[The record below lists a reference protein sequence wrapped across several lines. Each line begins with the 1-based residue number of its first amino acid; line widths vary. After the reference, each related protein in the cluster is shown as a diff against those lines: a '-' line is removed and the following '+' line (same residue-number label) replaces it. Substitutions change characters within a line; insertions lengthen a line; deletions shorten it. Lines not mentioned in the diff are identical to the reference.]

1 MNVLV
6 VTSEPVSADQ
16 LRAAVDGT
24 DTAQD
29 TEVAVVAPAL
39 HKSALRFW
47 LSDADEAIAKA
58 ERVSSETVDRLGR
71 AGIPAHGDTGDSDP
85 LEAIEDALQSFPAD
99 RIVLFTRPDPD
110 QRYREDTDPREVEER
125 FGLPVERA
133 LLPSSTG

>member
-6 VTSEPVSADQ
+6 VTSEAVSADQ
-16 LRAAVDGT
+16 VRSAVRGA
-24 DTAQD
+24 DTRED

-58 ERVSSETVDRLGR
+58 EQVSSETVDRLGE

-85 LEAIEDALQSFPAD
+85 LEAIEDALRSFPAD
-99 RIVLFTRPDPD
+99 RIVLFTRPGPD
-110 QRYREDTDPREVEER
+110 QRYREDTDPRAVQER

-133 LLPSSTG
+133 RLPSSPG